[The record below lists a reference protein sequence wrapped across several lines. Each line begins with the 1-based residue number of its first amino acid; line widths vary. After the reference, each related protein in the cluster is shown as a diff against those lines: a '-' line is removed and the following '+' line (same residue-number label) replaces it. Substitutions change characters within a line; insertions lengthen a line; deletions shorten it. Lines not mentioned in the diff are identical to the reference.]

1 MDRLPDRPATWWHPL
16 CALALGVL
24 PVLAH
29 AVDEAELE
37 AAIVYNI
44 LLFAEWPPEALA
56 HAAPLRL
63 CVAAG
68 SGLASAM
75 KMLQGRDLR
84 GSPIETL
91 DLAATTASRPC
102 HAAFVDATAREK
114 NAALLK
120 TMRGSGTLVIS
131 DDEQVPHD
139 AAGIVL
145 MRAGTKFVFE
155 VNLQPVRQARVQL
168 SSKLLRLAKT
178 VRE

>member
-1 MDRLPDRPATWWHPL
+1 MARMPHRPASWWRPL

-24 PVLAH
+24 PALVH

-44 LLFAEWPPEALA
+44 LLFAEWPAETLA
-56 HAAPLRL
+56 KGAPVRL
-63 CVAAG
+63 CVAAAG
-68 SGLASAM
+68 GLATAM
-75 KMLQGRDLR
+75 KTLQGRDLR
-84 GSPIETL
+84 GSPIEAL
-91 DLAATTASRPC
+91 DLAAATSARPC
-102 HAAFVDATAREK
+102 HAAFVDAAAREK

-120 TMRGSGTLVIS
+120 TLRGGSTLVIC
-131 DDEQVPHD
+131 DDEQAPHD

>member
-1 MDRLPDRPATWWHPL
+1 MTRARHLLVSSTLSIPA
-16 CALALGVL
+16 
-24 PVLAH
+24 
-29 AVDEAELE
+29 
-37 AAIVYNI
+37 
-44 LLFAEWPPEALA
+44 
-56 HAAPLRL
+56 
-63 CVAAG
+63 VAASVG
-68 SGLASAM
+68 IPD
-75 KMLQGRDLR
+75 LQAFNKTCRRELG

-91 DLAATTASRPC
+91 ELAATAPARPC
-102 HAAFVDATAREK
+102 HAAFVDAAAREK

-120 TMRGSGTLVIS
+120 TLRGSGTLVIS

>member
-1 MDRLPDRPATWWHPL
+1 MDRLPHRPASWWHPL
-16 CALALGVL
+16 CAIALGVL
-24 PVLAH
+24 PALAH

-44 LLFAEWPPEALA
+44 LLFAEWPAEALA
-56 HAAPLRL
+56 KGAPLRL

-68 SGLASAM
+68 NTLANAM
-75 KMLQGRDLR
+75 KTLQGREL
-84 GSPIETL
+84 GSSPIETL
-91 DLAATTASRPC
+91 ELAATAPAKPC
-102 HAAFVDATAREK
+102 HAAFVDAAAREK

-120 TMRGSGTLVIS
+120 TLRGSGTLVIS

>member
-1 MDRLPDRPATWWHPL
+1 M
-16 CALALGVL
+16 ALGVL
-24 PVLAH
+24 PGLAH
-29 AVDEAELE
+29 AVDEAQLE

-56 HAAPLRL
+56 QSAPVRL

-68 SGLASAM
+68 TGLASAM

-84 GSPIETL
+84 GSPIETI
-91 DLAATTASRPC
+91 DLAAATTAKPC
-102 HAAFVDATAREK
+102 HAAFVDAAAREK
-114 NAALLK
+114 HAVLLK
-120 TMRGSGTLVIS
+120 AMRGGGTLVIS
-131 DDEQVPHD
+131 DDEQAPHD

-155 VNLQPVRQARVQL
+155 VNLQPVKQARVQL